1 MQVMNE
7 APSSKRYTINIDLD
21 NTNSS
26 HTLAIDLIG
35 KNKMVLEIGTSTG
48 YMSKLLKERGNQI
61 IGVEIDPEAAEIASQ
76 FCELMIIGDVEVLD
90 LDEYLKDVLF
100 DAIILTDIIEH
111 LVWPAKTLEMLKK
124 YLKEDGYLVV
134 SIPNICH
141 GDIILSLMNSNFKYS
156 QMGLLDKTHLRFF
169 GVNNIYDFFSK
180 CGFTVN
186 NLHTTKIPL
195 GCTELKIDLNKVP
208 KELIKF
214 LYSLPNSEVYQF
226 VFCAKLSSD
235 ARSGAYLNEFNLITN
250 FNESIQ
256 ETIDESVTPLLD
268 VQKKLYNQLSVQS
281 QNIRDLE
288 NEISDKKSQISD
300 KENQILDKN
309 NQLLNKDNQIQ
320 ILNKSLK
327 EKIDE
332 ISLLENSLS
341 SMRSSV
347 TFRLTSKFDTEFVE
361 RLFPGGTRRRSS
373 YYSVI
378 KGGRI
383 LVNDGPK
390 SFLKRFPQFI
400 SDKKKI

>member
-1 MQVMNE
+1 MNE
-7 APSSKRYTINIDLD
+7 APSSKRYTIDIDLD

-35 KNKMVLEIGTSTG
+35 KNKAVLEIGTSTG
-48 YMSKLLKERGNQI
+48 YMSKILKERGNQI

-76 FCELMIIGDVEVLD
+76 YCELMIIGDVEVID
-90 LDEYLKDVLF
+90 LDEYLKDALF
-100 DAIILTDIIEH
+100 DVIILTDIIEH
-111 LVWPAKTLEMLKK
+111 LVWPAKTLEKLKK

-156 QMGLLDKTHLRFF
+156 QMGLLDTTHLRFF

-186 NLHTTKIPL
+186 NLYTTKIPI

-214 LYSLPNSEVYQF
+214 LGSLPNSEVYQY
-226 VFCAKLSSD
+226 VFCAKLSAD
-235 ARSGAYLNEFNLITN
+235 ARSGDFLNEFNLITN
-250 FNESIQ
+250 FKESIQ

-268 VQKKLYNQLSVQS
+268 EQANLKNQLFVQS
-281 QNIRDLE
+281 QNIKDLE
-288 NEISDKKSQISD
+288 NEILD
-300 KENQILDKN
+300 KENQIS
-309 NQLLNKDNQIQ
+309 NKENQ
-320 ILNKSLK
+320 ILNRENQIFNKETQIHILKKSLK

-332 ISLLENSLS
+332 VSLLENYIF

-347 TFRLTSKFDTEFVE
+347 TFRLTSKFDKEFVE
-361 RLFPGGTRRRSS
+361 RLFPSGTRRSSS
-373 YYSVI
+373 YNSLI

-383 LVNDGPK
+383 LINDGPK
-390 SFLKRFPQFI
+390 SFLKNFSSFI
-400 SDKKKI
+400 GDKKKN